1 MGCKRI
7 SSHIVLSR
15 ISGACSNFI
24 STSNSEVTLVNV
36 IRQSLIL
43 VVVIYNETVA
53 VTAWTFAETSRYI
66 SMELDAAVA
75 AMYENYSRGLQQL
88 EADIKLN
95 I

>member
-1 MGCKRI
+1 M
-7 SSHIVLSR
+7 
-15 ISGACSNFI
+15 
-24 STSNSEVTLVNV
+24 LVNV

-53 VTAWTFAETSRYI
+53 VTVWTFAETSKYI
-66 SMELDAAVA
+66 SMDLDAAVA
-75 AMYENYSRGLQQL
+75 AMYENDSRDLQQL